1 MCPMPLLG
9 DCDILHMCVAK
20 HSFVGPVSAAFFV
33 HVGPAILWWGLSTWR
48 WLTYVECTV
57 PVVLKTVATCW
68 LEEIFVMLLPVST
81 HCCM

>member
-9 DCDILHMCVAK
+9 DCDILHTCVAK
-20 HSFVGPVSAAFFV
+20 HSFVGPVSAAFSV